1 MSGTDEM
8 WLRAYNGTWSSGPQ
22 ANITDPGT
30 PPPVVMAHNQTV
42 ATGQQVAL
50 SDIFSVTG
58 SGITQYQ
65 LWFSWPEAGAP
76 AVGTGTNNGTARATE
91 PLGADYRPKA
101 DAFTCLGN
109 NSNHHMRLLSFNR
122 P

>member
-76 AVGTGTNNGTARATE
+76 AVGTVTNNGTPIATDTWVTLFE
-91 PLGADYRPKA
+91 PEWRRLHGLGD
-101 DAFTCLGN
+101 
-109 NSNHHMRLLSFNR
+109 
-122 P
+122 